1 MKRGYVSTFLVL
13 LLGLGFLIVS
23 GCAGT
28 QPQTRDRSYQPG
40 EDSRP
45 AWYRISPPGT

>member
-1 MKRGYVSTFLVL
+1 MKRILGRLVALLLVL
-13 LLGLGFLIVS
+13 GLLVLA

-45 AWYRISPPGT
+45 SWYRISPPGT

>member
-1 MKRGYVSTFLVL
+1 MRRAYLGKLLALLLVL
-13 LLGLGFLIVS
+13 GILALS

-28 QPQTRDRSYQPG
+28 QQTKDRYPQPG